1 MSDFW
6 LKISPAFL
14 DKVSDGAVVISEALS
29 QTMMEG
35 ISSKRPHVGFGEPW
49 YHHPV
54 DHSTGLCHIMEA
66 GFPQNEP
73 LKTEC
78 VREITQ
84 DSNYHLFITI
94 LKVKYFFRI
103 L

>member
-1 MSDFW
+1 MELWSY
-6 LKISPAFL
+6 LKACL
-14 DKVSDGAVVISEALS
+14 K
-29 QTMMEG
+29 QMMEG
-35 ISSKRPHVGFGEPW
+35 TSKLPPVGFGKPW

-54 DHSTGLCHIMEA
+54 HYSTGLLHVMEA
-66 GFPQNEP
+66 GFPQNDP

-78 VREITQ
+78 VREITEG
-84 DSNYHLFITI
+84 SNHHLFITI